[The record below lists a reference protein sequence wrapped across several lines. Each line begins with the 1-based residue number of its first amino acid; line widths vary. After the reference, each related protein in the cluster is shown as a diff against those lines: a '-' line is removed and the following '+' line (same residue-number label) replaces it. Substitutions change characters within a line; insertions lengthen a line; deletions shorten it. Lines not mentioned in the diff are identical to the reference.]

1 MLKTLFVKNYALIK
15 ELEIGFDKGLTIITG
30 ETGAGKSILL
40 GALGLILGQRA
51 DSSVQLDKSNKCIV
65 ESYFDLKGV
74 DSQWF
79 FEENELDFSETL
91 VMRREISPGGRSRA
105 FINDTPVTLDLMK
118 ELGSILIDI
127 HSQHQTLML
136 GKNQFQLSIID
147 SFANHKNLLS
157 SYSKTYREFREKEK
171 EYSALSEG
179 YDKAQADFEYYNHQ
193 LKQLDEINLITG
205 EEIDL
210 EKERDLL
217 LHSEEVNEAL
227 STASLA
233 LNGDEAATIPVLGEL
248 KRRLDKIV
256 EYLPESKGYV
266 ERLDSVAIEL
276 NDLANE
282 MERKSGV
289 VDSDPARLNILS
301 ERLDLLFTLMQKHRS
316 ESVVSLIEER
326 ESIRAT
332 VDKISLSDER
342 MTVLKREINK
352 LNEVLLETGRQISD
366 NRAEIVPVV
375 ESKMSEL
382 LAALGMLNARFVI
395 NIHKL
400 DDFGPDGFDHADFL
414 FTSNKQV
421 PPENLNKVA
430 SGGELS
436 RVMLSL
442 KSLLSDKMGLPT
454 IFFDEID
461 AGVSGEVATRVGE
474 ILSKMGREMQVI
486 NITHLP
492 QVAAHAEMH
501 YFVFKKDNADSTIT
515 HIKLL
520 DKNERLNEV
529 ARLLS
534 GNEITGASLD
544 NARNLINGI

>member
-157 SYSKTYREFREKEK
+157 SYSKTYRDFREKGK

-193 LKQLDEINLITG
+193 LKQLDEINLIAG

-233 LNGDEAATIPVLGEL
+233 LNGDEAATIPVLGDL

-326 ESIRAT
+326 ESIRGI

-342 MTVLKREINK
+342 MTVLKRELNK

-366 NRAEIVPVV
+366 NRAEIAPVV
-375 ESKMSEL
+375 ETKMSEL
-382 LAALGMLNARFVI
+382 LAALGMPNARFVI

-501 YFVFKKDNADSTIT
+501 YFVFKEDNADSTIT

-534 GNEITGASLD
+534 GNEITRASLD

>member
-65 ESYFDLKGV
+65 ESCFDLKGV

-79 FEENELDFSETL
+79 FEENDLDFSETL

-157 SYSKTYREFREKEK
+157 SYSKIYREFREKKK
-171 EYSALSEG
+171 EYSDLSEG

-193 LKQLDEINLITG
+193 LKQLDEINLIAG

-233 LNGDEAATIPVLGEL
+233 LNGDEAA
-248 KRRLDKIV
+248 
-256 EYLPESKGYV
+256 
-266 ERLDSVAIEL
+266 
-276 NDLANE
+276 
-282 MERKSGV
+282 
-289 VDSDPARLNILS
+289 
-301 ERLDLLFTLMQKHRS
+301 
-316 ESVVSLIEER
+316 
-326 ESIRAT
+326 
-332 VDKISLSDER
+332 
-342 MTVLKREINK
+342 
-352 LNEVLLETGRQISD
+352 
-366 NRAEIVPVV
+366 
-375 ESKMSEL
+375 
-382 LAALGMLNARFVI
+382 
-395 NIHKL
+395 
-400 DDFGPDGFDHADFL
+400 
-414 FTSNKQV
+414 
-421 PPENLNKVA
+421 
-430 SGGELS
+430 
-436 RVMLSL
+436 
-442 KSLLSDKMGLPT
+442 
-454 IFFDEID
+454 
-461 AGVSGEVATRVGE
+461 
-474 ILSKMGREMQVI
+474 
-486 NITHLP
+486 
-492 QVAAHAEMH
+492 
-501 YFVFKKDNADSTIT
+501 
-515 HIKLL
+515 
-520 DKNERLNEV
+520 
-529 ARLLS
+529 
-534 GNEITGASLD
+534 
-544 NARNLINGI
+544 

>member
-157 SYSKTYREFREKEK
+157 SYSKTYRDFREKGK

-193 LKQLDEINLITG
+193 LKQLDEINLIAG

-233 LNGDEAATIPVLGEL
+233 LNGDEAATIPVLGDL
-248 KRRLDKIV
+248 KRRLEKIV
-256 EYLPESKGYV
+256 EYLPESKGYL

-326 ESIRAT
+326 ESIRGI

-342 MTVLKREINK
+342 MTVLKSELNK

-366 NRAEIVPVV
+366 NRAEIAPVV
-375 ESKMSEL
+375 ETKMSEL
-382 LAALGMLNARFVI
+382 LAALGMPNARFVI

-501 YFVFKKDNADSTIT
+501 YFVFKEDNADSTIT

-534 GNEITGASLD
+534 GNEITRASLD

>member
-1 MLKTLFVKNYALIK
+1 
-15 ELEIGFDKGLTIITG
+15 
-30 ETGAGKSILL
+30 
-40 GALGLILGQRA
+40 
-51 DSSVQLDKSNKCIV
+51 
-65 ESYFDLKGV
+65 
-74 DSQWF
+74 
-79 FEENELDFSETL
+79 
-91 VMRREISPGGRSRA
+91 
-105 FINDTPVTLDLMK
+105 
-118 ELGSILIDI
+118 SILIDI

-147 SFANHKNLLS
+147 SFANHKNLLL
-157 SYSKTYREFREKEK
+157 SYSLTYREFREKEK

-193 LKQLDEINLITG
+193 LKQLDEINLIAG
-205 EEIDL
+205 EEVEL

-233 LNGDEAATIPVLGEL
+233 LNGDEAAAIPVLGEL

-282 MERKSGV
+282 LERKSGV
-289 VDSDPARLNILS
+289 IDSDPARLNILS

-326 ESIRAT
+326 ESIRGI

-342 MTVLKREINK
+342 MTVLKRELNK
-352 LNEVLLETGRQISD
+352 LDEVLLETGRQISD
-366 NRAEIVPVV
+366 NRAEIAPVV
-375 ESKMSEL
+375 ETKMSEL
-382 LAALGMLNARFVI
+382 LAALGMPNARFVI
-395 NIHKL
+395 KIHKL
-400 DDFGPDGFDHADFL
+400 DDIGPDGFDHADFM

-501 YFVFKKDNADSTIT
+501 YFVFKEDNADSTIT

>member
-157 SYSKTYREFREKEK
+157 SYSKTYRDFREKGK

-193 LKQLDEINLITG
+193 LKQLDEINLISG

-233 LNGDEAATIPVLGEL
+233 LNGDEAATIPVLGDL

-326 ESIRAT
+326 ESIRGI

-342 MTVLKREINK
+342 MTVLKSELNK

-366 NRAEIVPVV
+366 NRAEIAPVV
-375 ESKMSEL
+375 ETKMSEL
-382 LAALGMLNARFVI
+382 LAALGMPNARFVI

-501 YFVFKKDNADSTIT
+501 YFVFKEDNADSTIT

-534 GNEITGASLD
+534 GNEITRASLD